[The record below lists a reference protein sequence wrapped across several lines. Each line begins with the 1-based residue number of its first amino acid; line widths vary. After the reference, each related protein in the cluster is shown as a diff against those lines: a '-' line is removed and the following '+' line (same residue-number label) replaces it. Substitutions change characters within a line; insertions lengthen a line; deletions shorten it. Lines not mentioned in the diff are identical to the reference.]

1 MDILSAEH
9 IRKAYGEEPV
19 LRDATLY
26 IGETDKIGLV
36 GVNGTGKTTFLRI
49 LAGEE
54 QPDGGSVTRRGGL
67 RVGVMSQNP
76 DWDPA
81 LPLLEQVL
89 RSGGA
94 APRESRNTRPR
105 PSSPGWA

>member
-36 GVNGTGKTTFLRI
+36 GVNGTGKSTFLRI

-54 QPDGGSVTRRGGL
+54 QPDAGSVFRRKPF
-67 RVGVMSQNP
+67 RF
-76 DWDPA
+76 
-81 LPLLEQVL
+81 LPP
-89 RSGGA
+89 RGSGGRLRIGESGGGPGLG
-94 APRESRNTRPR
+94 PRNRTCT
-105 PSSPGWA
+105 AV